1 MITLKLGGTQMT
13 LSDRLIWK
21 DEFGWGPVV
30 STNKTGSTGALII
43 HVGKR
48 KAGRP
53 ITLDGTASN
62 AWISRSDCDQFYA
75 WAAIAD
81 AQFELVLRGTARTV
95 RFVNDGF
102 TASPLWQLLDG
113 EHNGETV
120 YIPTF
125 KFIEV

>member
-1 MITLKLGGTQMT
+1 MITLKLGGTQLM

-21 DEFGWGPVV
+21 DEFGWGSVV
-30 STNKTGSTGALII
+30 STIKNGSTGAQIA

-53 ITLDGTASN
+53 ITLDGTASQ
-62 AWISRSDCDQFYA
+62 AWITRNECDQFYA
-75 WAAIAD
+75 WAEIAD
-81 AQFELVLRGTARTV
+81 AKFELVLRGTTRTV
-95 RFVNDGF
+95 RFDNNGF
-102 TASPLWQLLDG
+102 TATSLWLLLDG
-113 EHNGETV
+113 EHDGQTV